1 MFKKVSTPNLKKKKK
16 FWTKM
21 NNFHCYC
28 IFTCLIIIA
37 YLSYKYLLRNTYLAN
52 YVINHTLV
60 ELKIN
65 YTDLDKC
72 IHDCAIIYRQNN
84 GPQNPH

>member
-1 MFKKVSTPNLKKKKK
+1 MPN
-16 FWTKM
+16 
-21 NNFHCYC
+21 NYC
-28 IFTCLIIIA
+28 IGTYLI
-37 YLSYKYLLRNTYLAN
+37 KYILRNTYLAN

-65 YTDLDKC
+65 YTDLDKF
-72 IHDCAIIYRQNN
+72 IHDCAIYRQNN